1 MATDAPGPWE
11 GLTIAGG
18 RYERLTTIGV
28 GGMGYVYR
36 AVDRNLKT
44 DVVIK
49 APRASLVEC
58 SELADRFE
66 QEVGALVRLSFPH
79 IVPIIDIGRHA
90 GISFAVMRYLPGG
103 NLRTRAM
110 AGEGGRQAP
119 MPWQSLRYW
128 LPSIAKAL
136 DFVHRS
142 QFVHR
147 DVKPRNILFD
157 EHGQA
162 YLSDFGIIKGIGL
175 MATGESRYRTADGI
189 NVGTVD
195 YMAPEILK
203 NHPFDG
209 RADQYSL
216 ALTVYE
222 FVAGRLPF
230 SDDSVA
236 VVINGHLN
244 TIPPPLSELVP
255 EVPASIS
262 AAVAKALSK
271 FPAERF
277 RDCGDFARAIL
288 GNSATSVDLQTGA
301 KQSPPSRG
309 AAARE
314 EVAGETR
321 IARSP
326 GSSSAGKFLGSRGGA
341 VVLAG
346 AFLAVAAVVLAVALD
361 WRPGTTPASTVDP
374 SPLARQMTEW
384 KRKAGEV
391 ERSRTVESEKILAAL
406 DYDNAAELQLLLNA
420 QASTDLRDYLGRL
433 DELEGELTVL
443 AQLHRDRTKRLEE
456 LRSGTAVASPGD
468 DNLSP
473 EALAAQDRELQDQA
487 SELTTMAHRLK
498 SLKEKSQTLDAYDAA
513 ALLELTQLN
522 EMEALLASQDH
533 REVGAACLERATV
546 LTVGPN
552 PSLAWT
558 AVNVLARSGDPTAVK
573 TVVAR
578 FNSYPPA
585 KQWDLLQ
592 SLFVSGRPEST
603 AAALNLAAKYPK
615 VLASGSREEL
625 VQLAE
630 RDAKKYRGVIDL
642 LLQSCKSSDER
653 LRIFIAQT
661 QSLTADWLKE
671 LEAACTTGLLANH
684 VEQVFDEIVLRKR
697 AAAFPLAE
705 RLARRTPPPS
715 YNQFTGEELPEIIAE
730 SPRLGAVV
738 AEQWMLQGSGA
749 LRAAAVVE
757 FCRPGSSLNAESAAA
772 EFSKRKI
779 RDPEGLMN
787 LLITQE
793 SKPGVALAAAAL
805 NNLSDVDH
813 AKIAFATAS
822 VPVLHSLEARPRLL
836 AIAWD
841 DLEKGRPWA
850 LQQMLGT
857 GFLTKFSEA
866 EAVRQDQ
873 QSTMREIIPILSGK
887 LVILPNSPA
896 SGPKDRGLSVTF
908 ADLFKLP
915 NDIDPKKLA
924 PDGPSQQ
931 RLTELRADLAQLLPT
946 VDSRFADVIM
956 AVDRYLVELE
966 ALNRNSYELA
976 TIYDFTVQQQLPG
989 VRRTMQVNPTPTW
1002 DFRFASSHITR
1013 FDRER
1018 VAYQALTESLPKAR
1032 SSVPLP
1038 Q

>member
-90 GISFAVMRYLPGG
+90 GVSFAVMRYLPGG

-110 AGEGGRQAP
+110 VAEGGRQAP

-203 NHPFDG
+203 NQPFDG

-230 SDDSVA
+230 ADDSVA

-244 TIPPPLSELVP
+244 TTPRPLAELVP

-288 GNSATSVDLQTGA
+288 GNSATSVDLQTGTR
-301 KQSPPSRG
+301 QSPRG
-309 AAARE
+309 AQVRE
-314 EVAGETR
+314 EIAGETR

-326 GSSSAGKFLGSRGGA
+326 GPSSTGKFLGSRSGA

-346 AFLAVAAVVLAVALD
+346 VFLAVAAVVMAVALD
-361 WRPGTTPASTVDP
+361 WRPGATPGANVDS

-406 DYDNAAELQLLLNA
+406 DYDNAAQLQQLLNA

-433 DELEGELTVL
+433 DELEGELTVM
-443 AQLHRDRTKRLEE
+443 AQLHRDRTKRLDE
-456 LRSGTAVASPGD
+456 LRSGTAVASPGGE
-468 DNLSP
+468 NLSP
-473 EALAAQDRELQDQA
+473 EALATQDRELQDQA
-487 SELTTMAHRLK
+487 SELATMAHRLK
-498 SLKEKSQTLDAYDAA
+498 SLKEKSHSLDAYDAA

-533 REVGAACLERATV
+533 REVGAACLERAAV
-546 LTVGPN
+546 LAVGPN
-552 PSLAWT
+552 PNLAWT
-558 AVNVLARSGDPTAVK
+558 AVNVLARSGEPTAVK
-573 TVVAR
+573 TVVSR
-578 FNSYPPA
+578 FNTYPPV
-585 KQWDLLQ
+585 KQWELLQ
-592 SLFVSGRPEST
+592 SLFVSGRSEPT

-615 VLASGSREEL
+615 VLESGSREDL
-625 VQLAE
+625 VRLAE
-630 RDAKKYRGVIDL
+630 RDAKRYRGVIDL
-642 LLQSCKSSDER
+642 LLQSCTSSDER
-653 LRIFIAQT
+653 LRIFVAQT

-671 LEAACTTGLLANH
+671 LESACTTGLLADH
-684 VEQVFDEIVLRKR
+684 VEEVFDEIVLRKR
-697 AAAFPLAE
+697 VAGYPLAE
-705 RLARRTPPPS
+705 RLARRKPPPS
-715 YNQFTGEELPEIIAE
+715 YKQFTGEELAEIIAE
-730 SPRLGAVV
+730 APRLGAIV
-738 AEQWMLQGSGA
+738 AEQWLLQGGGA
-749 LRAAAVVE
+749 LRTAAVAE
-757 FCRPGSSLNAESAAA
+757 FCRPGGALSAESVAS
-772 EFSKRKI
+772 ELSKQKV
-779 RDPEGLMN
+779 RDPEGLVN

-793 SKPGVALAAAAL
+793 SKPGVLLATMALKNVEDL
-805 NNLSDVDH
+805 DH

-822 VPVLHSLEARPRLL
+822 VPVLHSLEARQELL
-836 AIAWD
+836 EIAWD
-841 DLEKGRPWA
+841 DSEKGRPWA
-850 LQQMLGT
+850 LQQILGN
-857 GFLTKFSEA
+857 GFLMKFGEA

-873 QSTMREIIPILSGK
+873 QSTLREIIPILSGK

-896 SGPKDRGLSVTF
+896 SGQKDRGLSVTF
-908 ADLFKLP
+908 VDLFKLP

-924 PDGPSQQ
+924 PDGPSHR

-946 VDSRFADVIM
+946 VGPRFAEVLTG
-956 AVDRYLVELE
+956 VDRYLTELE
-966 ALNRNSYELA
+966 ALNQNCFELA

-989 VRRTMQVNPTPTW
+989 VRRAMQVNPTPTW
-1002 DFRFASSHITR
+1002 DFRFAASHISR

-1018 VAYQALTESLPKAR
+1018 VAFQALTESLPKAR

-1038 Q
+1038 P